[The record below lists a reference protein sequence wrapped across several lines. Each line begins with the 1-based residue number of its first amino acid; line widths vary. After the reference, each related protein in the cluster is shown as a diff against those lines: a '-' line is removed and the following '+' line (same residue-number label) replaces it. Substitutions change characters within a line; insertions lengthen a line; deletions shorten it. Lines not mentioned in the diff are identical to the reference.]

1 MEIAQNN
8 SDPGNISRYE
18 RKSEQAAEERVKL
31 LVDRLNISIGQKAKR
46 LCTSFTSSRFSSPC
60 YARFLIE
67 DPTLPQHRVDPFFPS
82 NRENHYFCAVI
93 NDRVSSSYLRISLD
107 SLFRPT
113 SIPTSS
119 AREIAP
125 RNLSRQFQPFSPS
138 RIEDSKRA
146 RVFSTVRTSAVSP
159 SSSHT
164 YRAFVANC
172 TASLT
177 IYPPTGIK

>member
-1 MEIAQNN
+1 MEIARNN
-8 SDPGNISRYE
+8 TDPGNISRYE
-18 RKSEQAAEERVKL
+18 RKCEQAAEERVKL
-31 LVDRLNISIGQKAKR
+31 ADRLNISIGQKAKR

-60 YARFLIE
+60 YARFLID
-67 DPTLPQHRVDPFFPS
+67 DPTSPHRVDPFFPS
-82 NRENHYFCAVI
+82 NRENHYFCAII

-172 TASLT
+172 TAPLT
-177 IYPPTGIK
+177 IYRPTGIK